1 MGVGGGGKGGGLYW
15 KRGGGVRL
23 MYETIK
29 RDAVFKVENKILD
42 VIIIFFSTNFVV
54 DVSDL

>member
-1 MGVGGGGKGGGLYW
+1 
-15 KRGGGVRL
+15 

>member
-1 MGVGGGGKGGGLYW
+1 MKISGCWRWRKGGGYIGKGGG
-15 KRGGGVRL
+15 VRF

-42 VIIIFFSTNFVV
+42 VIIIFFQQIS
-54 DVSDL
+54 LWM

>member
-1 MGVGGGGKGGGLYW
+1 MGVGGGGKGGGAILE
-15 KRGGGVRL
+15 RGGVRL

>member
-1 MGVGGGGKGGGLYW
+1 MLEVEERGGGYIGKGGG
-15 KRGGGVRL
+15 VRF

-42 VIIIFFSTNFVV
+42 VIIIFFKRIS
-54 DVSDL
+54 LWM

>member
-15 KRGGGVRL
+15 KGGVRF

-42 VIIIFFSTNFVV
+42 VIIIFFNKFRCGCE
-54 DVSDL
+54 